1 MGGRRLSIAYVHYG
15 VQSGVTPA
23 VSRALVELGHEVL
36 LVQATGGLEPR
47 DPATRRLQPRA
58 PVALHLA
65 HAALRYGRWAKQHR
79 WNTPFAFDAHSR
91 RAGDGLRA
99 LPARPDLVLQ
109 NGALFAPGL
118 PAPYPYALLVDHTRA
133 LAMRSPAWPQAGLPP
148 PVDYGDAWRTREAEV
163 YRRAR
168 VIAAFSE
175 HAARS
180 LVEDYAVEPERV
192 RVVGAGAN
200 VYPDVAPRC
209 DDGKTIV
216 FLGKDFRR
224 KGGTVLLE
232 AFARVRRRVPRAR
245 LLVAGPPQPPP
256 LPERVFYLGEVPFP
270 ELPALLAQTS
280 LVALPTLREPF
291 GLALLDAMACG
302 VPVVAT
308 RVEAVPEIV
317 EHGATGLLVP
327 PADPDA
333 LADALVALLSD
344 PAGARAMGQRG
355 RARVAERFL
364 WRHAAGRLERALAEA
379 GAHPGKAA

>member
-1 MGGRRLSIAYVHYG
+1 MGRKLAIAYVHYG
-15 VQSGVTPA
+15 AQSGVTPA
-23 VSRALVELGHEVL
+23 VARALAELGHEVR

-47 DPATRRLQPRA
+47 DPATRRLRPL
-58 PVALHLA
+58 PTVALHLA
-65 HAALRYGRWAKQHR
+65 HAALRYGHRAKDHR

-91 RAGDGLRA
+91 RAGEGLRA
-99 LPARPDLVLQ
+99 LPEAPDLVLQ
-109 NGALFAPGL
+109 NGALFAPGV

-133 LAMRSPAWPQAGLPP
+133 LAMRSPPVPRAGLPP
-148 PVDYGDAWRTREAEV
+148 PVDYGPAWHTREAEV

-175 HAARS
+175 NVARS
-180 LVEDYAVEPERV
+180 LVADYRVEAERI

-200 VYPDVAPRC
+200 VFPETAPRC
-209 DDGKTIV
+209 DDGRTIV

-232 AFARVRRRVPRAR
+232 AFELVRRRVPRAR
-245 LLVAGPPQPPP
+245 LLVAGPPAPPP
-256 LPERVFYLGEVPFP
+256 LPERVFYLGDVAFA

-280 LVALPTLREPF
+280 AVALPTLREPF
-291 GLALLDAMACG
+291 GLALLDAMACA

-317 EHGATGLLVP
+317 EDGATGLLVP
-327 PADPDA
+327 PADPVA

-344 PAGARAMGQRG
+344 PARARELGRRG
-355 RARVAERFL
+355 RERVAERFL
-364 WRHAAGRLERALAEA
+364 WRHAAARLDRALVEA
-379 GAHPGKAA
+379 GARPGRAA